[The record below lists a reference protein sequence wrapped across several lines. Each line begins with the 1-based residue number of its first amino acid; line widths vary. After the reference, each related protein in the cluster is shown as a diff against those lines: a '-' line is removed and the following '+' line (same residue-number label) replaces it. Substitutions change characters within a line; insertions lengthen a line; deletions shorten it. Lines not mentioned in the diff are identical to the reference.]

1 MTPTDEPIRIPL
13 KILRELAETLERLKK
28 ILDEL
33 EGIDKPAAKRS
44 RKKPS
49 PT

>member
-13 KILRELAETLERLKK
+13 KILRELAETLERLK